1 MNRLLNMCKV
11 GFVYNFEYVDRFGRV
26 KWSERL
32 TNLIPNAGLTYIVNA
47 AMAGGSQYD
56 TWYIGLSGT
65 SYTPVAGETMA
76 TLLTNAPEFTN
87 YSNAARVTLVPD
99 VVSDGLY
106 VNAGTPAEFTF
117 TGTGSIALG
126 FLSSNSVKLSTGGLL
141 ISAVQFPSPRVI
153 EEVGDKLRV
162 IAGIEL
168 TAA

>member
-1 MNRLLNMCKV
+1 MNRLLNRCKI
-11 GFVYNFEYVDRFGRV
+11 GFVYNFEYVDRYGRV
-26 KWSERL
+26 KWRERL
-32 TNLIPNAGLTYIVNA
+32 TNLIPTAGLTYLINA
-47 AMAGGSQYD
+47 AMTGGSQYD

-65 SYTPVAGETMA
+65 SYAPIAGETMT

-99 VVSDGLY
+99 VVSAGLY
-106 VNAGTPAEFTF
+106 ANTDSPAEFTF

-126 FLSSNSVKLSTGGLL
+126 FLSSNSVKLSTSGLL

-153 EEVGDKLRV
+153 EEIGDKLRV
-162 IAGIEL
+162 VAGIEL